1 MVRLICFFVVS
12 SMSAIIFSRTSL
24 SLHAKSINIRR
35 GIFIILA
42 LNKLVY
48 ISFNTRLAI
57 NNFSSFCF
65 PFSLC
70 NFRFCEYSLKHI
82 SHGVHVS
89 IKTWTIHIFFLSGG
103 NIHNHINKALL
114 TLVRDHKNSPKEIAI
129 TSDWVAINRI
139 LEFLYLIL
147 TWTVPVSFIIFN
159 PIQFNELLTGKKSL
173 LSDWLV
179 KIGRRAINVFALLLK
194 GSKNS

>member
-1 MVRLICFFVVS
+1 MFQ
-12 SMSAIIFSRTSL
+12 SRRERYT
-24 SLHAKSINIRR
+24 
-35 GIFIILA
+35 
-42 LNKLVY
+42 
-48 ISFNTRLAI
+48 
-57 NNFSSFCF
+57 
-65 PFSLC
+65 
-70 NFRFCEYSLKHI
+70 
-82 SHGVHVS
+82 
-89 IKTWTIHIFFLSGG
+89 GG

-129 TSDWVAINRI
+129 MSDWVAINRI

-173 LSDWLV
+173 LSDWPV

-194 GSKNS
+194 GSKIS